1 MKPFARLVPVV
12 AGLIMVMNITPSW
25 GQTPVCVAPGCN
37 PTTSDANLN
46 TAGGSFTLSNL
57 DEVRSGANTAFGYS
71 ALRSNTGSENTATG
85 TKALFSNTT
94 GSTNTASGVD
104 ALTSNTTGSGN
115 TASGVSVL
123 SHNTAGND
131 NVATGEGALLENLIG
146 SKNTAI
152 GTEALVRS
160 TGNKN
165 IAIGFRAGIQLI
177 TGHNNVYLD
186 NRGSAVESQTMRL
199 GDSQERTF
207 IAGIVT
213 ADVNGATVEVD
224 ANGQLGIKN
233 SSARYKRD
241 IETMASR
248 SEGLLK
254 LRPVTFSYKD
264 DASAAPRRYGLIAE
278 EVATVYPELV
288 TRTASGEVQTVKYQE
303 LIPMLLNELQRLQGK
318 VTALEALVG
327 SRQDK

>member
-1 MKPFARLVPVV
+1 
-12 AGLIMVMNITPSW
+12 
-25 GQTPVCVAPGCN
+25 
-37 PTTSDANLN
+37 
-46 TAGGSFTLSNL
+46 NL
-57 DEVRSGANTAFGYS
+57 DEVRSVSNTAFGYS

-94 GSTNTASGVD
+94 GSTNTASGVN

-152 GTEALVRS
+152 GTETLARS

-199 GDSQERTF
+199 GDSQERTVHC
-207 IAGIVT
+207 GHRH
-213 ADVNGATVEVD
+213 GGRE
-224 ANGQLGIKN
+224 
-233 SSARYKRD
+233 
-241 IETMASR
+241 R
-248 SEGLLK
+248 SDGGDRRQRPAWDQEL
-254 LRPVTFSYKD
+254 LRP
-264 DASAAPRRYGLIAE
+264 
-278 EVATVYPELV
+278 
-288 TRTASGEVQTVKYQE
+288 
-303 LIPMLLNELQRLQGK
+303 LQAGHR
-318 VTALEALVG
+318 ADG
-327 SRQDK
+327 SEQR